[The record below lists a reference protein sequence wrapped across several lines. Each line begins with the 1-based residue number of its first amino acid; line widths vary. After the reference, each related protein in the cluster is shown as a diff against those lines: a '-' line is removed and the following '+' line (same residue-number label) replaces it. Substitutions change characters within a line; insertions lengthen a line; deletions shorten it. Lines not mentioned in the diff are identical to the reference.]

1 MTPPRRM
8 TLLIALLTIAALVA
22 TSCDPAD
29 DKGGDSTAPG
39 SEGSATTPDIE
50 QVAWKVKTRL
60 APGHK
65 KLTNKQKGRVKKGAA
80 PIENVLAEVY
90 DALFL
95 APEDRTEVV
104 KARFLPPTAKALLR
118 TDAGVTKGSS
128 EVKMLRRSA
137 DIAIEVATKR
147 LAVARVAIKA
157 KGMNGD
163 KTFTVTHKARWWFE
177 KVKGR
182 WKVIAFRID
191 QGPRR

>member
-1 MTPPRRM
+1 MTPQRSM
-8 TLLIALLTIAALVA
+8 TFLAVLLAVAAIVA

-29 DKGGDSTAPG
+29 DRVGTTTDT
-39 SEGSATTPDIE
+39 EGSATTPDIA
-50 QVAWKVKTRL
+50 QATWKVKTRL

-65 KLTNKQKGRVKKGAA
+65 KLTKKQKGRVKKEAE
-80 PIENVLAEVY
+80 PIGEVIAEVY

-95 APEDRTEVV
+95 GAEDKSAVV
-104 KARFLPPTAKALLR
+104 KARFLPPTGKALLR
-118 TDAGVTKGSS
+118 TDTGVIQGSS
-128 EVKMLRRSA
+128 DVKMLRRSA
-137 DIAIEVATKR
+137 DIAIEVATTR

-163 KTFTVTHKARWWFE
+163 KAFTVTHKARLWFE
-177 KVKGR
+177 KIKGR